1 MNLDVK
7 IIDIKEIKDFDVATL
22 TDRDLNFKHDMSDAI
37 KNAEKQFEKLDLVL
51 NWSNYIKYFQ
61 NTWKI
66 FTIIVQ

>member
-22 TDRDLNFKHDMSDAI
+22 TDRDLNFKHDMSEAI

-51 NWSNYIKYFQ
+51 NWSNYIKNFQ